1 MKEINFGKLY
11 LKTALVLLFIT
22 LIFGCL
28 AGASYIWPG
37 FLKDSLGFIS
47 MRPIHVS
54 AALFWILLGATAC
67 VYFGLNQLFPNKINT
82 KLAAAQYALWVV
94 AMAGIF
100 YSYLKGE
107 FGGREYWEFNPIW
120 AVPIALAW
128 LLFVIQFLSIV
139 LKQKNWPVYYY
150 MWMTGIVFFLYIFIE
165 NYLWLIPYFKQ
176 SIVKDMAIQW
186 KVNGS
191 LVGAWNQILYGTA
204 FFLMDRIT
212 GNSKV
217 GFSKLAFTLYFIGFF
232 NMLFNWSHHIYT
244 LPTAD
249 YIRYVGYIVS
259 MTEWVFFLKTV
270 YTWKSELNDIQKYQS
285 FFPYQFLMAAN
296 FWVFVNLIQAL
307 LMSIPAI
314 NLYTHG
320 THITVAHAMGTTI
333 GINSMFILAA
343 AFYFYGPTYHQKT
356 KGLNIY
362 FWTLQ
367 LGILLLWLG
376 LIVSGLIK
384 GMWQMAE
391 IRSDF
396 ASMMLQ
402 LKPWIM
408 LFYLGGLLATIG
420 FSGISS
426 KLLFGS
432 NRTQTN

>member
-11 LKTALVLLFIT
+11 IKTALVLLFIT

-67 VYFGLNQLFPNKINT
+67 VYFGLNQLFPNKINSR
-82 KLAAAQYALWVV
+82 LALAQYALWVI

-120 AVPIALAW
+120 ALPIALAW
-128 LLFVIQFLSIV
+128 LLFVIQFLSLV

-165 NYLWLIPYFKQ
+165 NYLWLIPYFKH
-176 SIVKDMAIQW
+176 SIIKDMAIQW

-212 GNSKV
+212 GNTKV
-217 GFSKLAFTLYFIGFF
+217 GFSKLAFTMYFIGFF

-259 MTEWVFFLKTV
+259 MTEWVFF
-270 YTWKSELNDIQKYQS
+270 
-285 FFPYQFLMAAN
+285 
-296 FWVFVNLIQAL
+296 
-307 LMSIPAI
+307 
-314 NLYTHG
+314 
-320 THITVAHAMGTTI
+320 
-333 GINSMFILAA
+333 
-343 AFYFYGPTYHQKT
+343 
-356 KGLNIY
+356 
-362 FWTLQ
+362 
-367 LGILLLWLG
+367 
-376 LIVSGLIK
+376 
-384 GMWQMAE
+384 
-391 IRSDF
+391 
-396 ASMMLQ
+396 
-402 LKPWIM
+402 
-408 LFYLGGLLATIG
+408 
-420 FSGISS
+420 
-426 KLLFGS
+426 
-432 NRTQTN
+432 